1 MQTEFDA
8 LLHDKTWTLCP
19 YTTSKRVFKNK
30 WVFKIKQ
37 KCNGYV
43 DKYKAKL
50 VAKGFDQEDDS
61 DFHKTFSPVIKPVTI
76 GLVLAIVVHHNWSI
90 HQLDIS
96 NVFLHGFLEE
106 ELFIEQLN

>member
-1 MQTEFDA
+1 MF
-8 LLHDKTWTLCP
+8 
-19 YTTSKRVFKNK
+19 RNK

-37 KCNGYV
+37 KYNGYV
-43 DKYKAKL
+43 DKYKPRL

-96 NVFLHGFLEE
+96 NAFLHGFFEE
-106 ELFIEQLN
+106 ELFLEQLN

>member
-1 MQTEFDA
+1 
-8 LLHDKTWTLCP
+8 
-19 YTTSKRVFKNK
+19 VFRNK

-37 KCNGYV
+37 KYNGYV
-43 DKYKAKL
+43 DKYKPRL

-61 DFHKTFSPVIKPVTI
+61 DFYKTFSPVIKPVTI

-96 NVFLHGFLEE
+96 NAFLHGFFEE
-106 ELFIEQLN
+106 ELFLEQLN